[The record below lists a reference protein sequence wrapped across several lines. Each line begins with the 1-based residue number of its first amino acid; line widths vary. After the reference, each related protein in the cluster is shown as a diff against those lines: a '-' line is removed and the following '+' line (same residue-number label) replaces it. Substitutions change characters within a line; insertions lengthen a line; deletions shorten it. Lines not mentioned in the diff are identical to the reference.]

1 MKRSIAWGALPCF
14 AALHVASAQSNP
26 SAQEEGGPSAPAWC
40 EYTRSVAAAESA
52 VLLAPEV
59 FGSAGVVN
67 AGDAAGDA
75 PLGSQTLR
83 LTAGLGYNVVN
94 AYRGVTLR
102 RRAEA
107 ECRRYKAFAALQSAF
122 QAGAEIGTGPA
133 FAARLA
139 VLEAAIPEGARLL
152 EALKVDLQEGR
163 ATVEELN
170 GLQLRLEQLRTLAYE
185 TARMRERLAHLPP
198 PPSQPLPTLLQ
209 ALHAAD
215 DEVERLAGTLRRTA
229 AWDIRL
235 RGGYDELIDVR
246 QDVPLFGVLTVSYNL
261 GGWAQSKANARARS
275 TRQQA
280 STEEVEGFPQQVE
293 RMLQDLRATRRL
305 EETRLRE
312 VSALAGD
319 LEGQLREVQALETV
333 KVRRFRDYLVLEV
346 ARLRAEQAW
355 LQAHLNA
362 LEAFLGSPSP

>member
-14 AALHVASAQSNP
+14 AALHVASAQSYTP
-26 SAQEEGGPSAPAWC
+26 TQEGGPSVPAWC
-40 EYTRSVAAAESA
+40 DYTRSVAAAEAA

-59 FGSAGVVN
+59 FGSVGVVN
-67 AGDAAGDA
+67 AGDAEGDA

-107 ECRRYKAFAALQSAF
+107 ECRRYKALTALQSAF
-122 QAGAEIGTGPA
+122 QAGPGMGTGPA
-133 FAARLA
+133 LAARLS
-139 VLEAAIPEGARLL
+139 VLEAAIPEGTRLL
-152 EALKVDLQEGR
+152 EALRTDLQEGR
-163 ATVEELN
+163 ATVEEFN
-170 GLQLRLEQLRTLAYE
+170 GLQLRLEQLRALAYE
-185 TARMRERLAHLPP
+185 TARAQERLALLPRP
-198 PPSQPLPTLLQ
+198 SSQPLPALLQ
-209 ALHAAD
+209 ELHAAD
-215 DEVERLAGTLRRTA
+215 DELERLAGTLRRTA

-246 QDVPLFGVLTVSYNL
+246 QDLPLFGVLTVSYNL
-261 GGWAQSKANARARS
+261 GGWAQSKANARARG

-280 STEEVEGFPQQVE
+280 STEDVDGFPQRVE
-293 RMLQDLRATRRL
+293 RMLQELRTTRGL

-312 VSALAGD
+312 VSVLVGD

-355 LQAHLNA
+355 LQAHLESLQA
-362 LEAFLGSPSP
+362 LLGNPSP

>member
-1 MKRSIAWGALPCF
+1 MKRSIAWGVLPCF
-14 AALHVASAQSNP
+14 AALHLASAQP
-26 SAQEEGGPSAPAWC
+26 GPSVSEGTPGPPAWC
-40 EYTRSVAAAESA
+40 EFTRSVAAAESA

-67 AGDAAGDA
+67 AGDASGDT
-75 PLGSQTLR
+75 PLGTQTLR

-107 ECRRYKAFAALQSAF
+107 ECRRYKAFSALQSVF
-122 QAGAEIGTGPA
+122 QAGPDLGAAPA
-133 FAARLA
+133 LAARLS

-152 EALKVDLQEGR
+152 ESLRADLREGR

-170 GLQLRLEQLRTLAYE
+170 GLQLRLEHLRALAHD
-185 TARMRERLAHLPP
+185 TAREQERLAHLPP
-198 PPSQPLPTLLQ
+198 ASGQPLPALLQ
-209 ALHAAD
+209 ELHAAD
-215 DEVERLAGTLRRTA
+215 DEVERLTGTLRRAA

-261 GGWAQSKANARARS
+261 GGGWQAKANARARS
-275 TRQQA
+275 ARQRA
-280 STEEVEGFPQQVE
+280 LAEEVEGFPLRVE
-293 RMLQDLRATRRL
+293 RMLQDLRTTLRL

-312 VSALAGD
+312 VSVLVSD

-355 LQAHLNA
+355 LQAHLEA
-362 LEAFLGSPSP
+362 LRTLLGIPTP